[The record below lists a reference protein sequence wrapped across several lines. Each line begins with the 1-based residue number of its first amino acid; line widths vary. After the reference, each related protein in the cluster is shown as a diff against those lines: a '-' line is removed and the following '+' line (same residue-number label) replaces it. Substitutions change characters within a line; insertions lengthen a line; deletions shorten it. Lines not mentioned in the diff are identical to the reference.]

1 MSYPNYGSS
10 AYKAISVNTASPAK
24 LVVMLYQGAIRFLK
38 QAQEDI
44 RSKDFAQK
52 SQSVDRAVAIIQHLQ
67 GTLDME
73 KGGKISLD
81 LDRLYTY
88 VSSRIFDGSVKL
100 DLTAFEEA
108 IQLLTTLLSGWEE
121 IAQREQEQ
129 SVPADLLAQ
138 PIPAGGRF
146 ELHA

>member
-10 AYKAISVNTASPAK
+10 AYKAISVNTASPTK

-44 RSKDFAQK
+44 RNKDFAQK

-88 VSSRIFDGSVKL
+88 VTSRIFDGSAKL
-100 DLTAFEEA
+100 DLRAFEEA
-108 IQLLTTLLSGWEE
+108 TELLTTLLSGWEE
-121 IAQREQEQ
+121 IARKEQEH
-129 SVPADLLAQ
+129 SVPADLLATA
-138 PIPAGGRF
+138 PAGGRF